1 MKITKIV
8 LIIISILTVL
18 IGIRIYNNNKEL
30 KYTLRDIQQIL
41 KKSDQLTNY
50 ECEINLGIFKYYK
63 RKDNKIFLQSDV
75 NQRVYRDYD
84 KNKQIVC
91 KTLNNKNY
99 YIEQDLTSAKVPS
112 SNLYISGFEVDE
124 LLTLDCE
131 LLSVKKQKY
140 NKKNCLKVE
149 LKNKEEN
156 EIVFWIDIDTGLIL
170 KCKSLDEEIVEFIY
184 EFDTVT
190 DEEVTHPDLSEYKK
204 IEPVF

>member
-41 KKSDQLTNY
+41 KKSDQLTNN
-50 ECEINLGIFKYYK
+50 ESEINLGIFKYYK